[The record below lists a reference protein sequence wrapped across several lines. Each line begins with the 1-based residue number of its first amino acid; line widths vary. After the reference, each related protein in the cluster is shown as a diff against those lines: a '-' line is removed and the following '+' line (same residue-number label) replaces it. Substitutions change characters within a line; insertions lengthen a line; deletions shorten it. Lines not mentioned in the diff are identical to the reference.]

1 MILTVSPSY
10 ERLSAVD
17 GKIAAPG
24 FDDITEDRFRPMKAS
39 SVESGSE
46 DLPNKLFWKA
56 YE

>member
-24 FDDITEDRFRPMKAS
+24 FDDITEDRSRPMKAS